1 MLSTPEPSSSGS
13 GRKKRR
19 SRRSRQARRQRI
31 LRVALPVAGVL
42 VLLGAGGAWLG
53 YSALQVK
60 GDLEAGVVLIPEL
73 KEHLLAGDSEAV
85 KSSFAELQRH
95 TSAAARESDG
105 PLWRAAAMLPWAG
118 ANFSAV
124 ADLATSVDKVV
135 GSAAPL
141 LTEVDIDS
149 LGGLAPRDGRM
160 DIAALQE
167 MAPALKKL
175 SRAVDSSYTRVE
187 RIDETRLL
195 PQLTGP
201 VAQASEMFG
210 ELRGPLGAAAA
221 SAEILPPM
229 LGADDKRNYLL
240 LIQNSAEVR
249 ATGGI
254 PGALA
259 VIEAHDGAIEL
270 REQDSASKLGVFN
283 PAVKADAEQE
293 LIYSNR
299 LGTYMQ
305 DVNLTPDFPTAA
317 TLAKTMWEKK
327 HGGSDIDGVVA
338 LDAVVLSHLLEA
350 TGPIDLSS
358 SADLPAVTGNLPLK
372 LTSDNVVKTLLSTV
386 YAEIPDPTLQDA
398 YFAAVAGK
406 VFAALAEGGA
416 DGQKVVDALQ
426 QSTAE
431 NRLLIWSA
439 QEDEQDL
446 LAGTPLA
453 GAVSGSSAQTGIGVY
468 FNDGTGAKMDY
479 YVKRTAQVQRRCAPD
494 GTPVDTVEVTLSNTA
509 PRNAAQA
516 LPAYVTGG
524 GVFGVREG
532 NVKTNVVVYG
542 PAGALVR
549 GASVD
554 GEDAPVG
561 SHFHAKRPVASR
573 TVNLA
578 PGEST
583 KVTVDFVNSTRT
595 VPSLQVTPTI
605 QAMTKVVK
613 SSTVDDSCVTQD

>member
-1 MLSTPEPSSSGS
+1 MLSTPAPSSSGS

-31 LRVALPVAGVL
+31 LRIALPIAGVL
-42 VLLGAGGAWLG
+42 VLLGAGGAWIG

-73 KEHLLAGDSEAV
+73 KEHLLAGDSEGV
-85 KSSFAELQRH
+85 QSSFAKLQQH
-95 TSAAARESDG
+95 TSAAASESDG

-124 ADLATSVDKVV
+124 ADVAASVDKVV

-149 LGGLAPRDGRM
+149 LGGLAPKDGRM

-175 SRAVDSSYTRVE
+175 SRSVDSSYTRVE

-210 ELRGPLGAAAA
+210 ELRGPLEAAAA
-221 SAEILPPM
+221 AAEILPPM
-229 LGADDKRNYLL
+229 LGAEDKRNYLL

-259 VIEAHDGAIEL
+259 VIQANDGAIKL
-270 REQDSASKLGVFN
+270 GEQGSAVKLGVFD

-293 LIYSNR
+293 LIYSAR

-327 HGGSDIDGVVA
+327 HGGADIDGVVA

-350 TGPIDLSS
+350 TGPISLSS
-358 SADLPAVTGNLPLK
+358 SAELPALTGNLPTK

-386 YAEIPDPTLQDA
+386 YAEIPDPALQDA
-398 YFAAVAGK
+398 YFAAVAGQ
-406 VFAALAEGGA
+406 VFAALTEGGV
-416 DGQKVVDALQ
+416 DGQKVVEALQ

-439 QEDEQDL
+439 QEEEQNL

-453 GAVSGSSAQTGIGVY
+453 GAVSGPSAEAGVGVY

-479 YVKRTAQVQRRCAPD
+479 YVKRTAQVQRRCAAD

-524 GVFGVREG
+524 GVYGVKEG
-532 NVKTNVVVYG
+532 NVKTNVVIYG
-542 PAGALVR
+542 PAEALVK
-549 GASVD
+549 GASLD

-561 SHFHAKRPVASR
+561 SHFHGKRPVASR

-583 KVTVDFVNSTRT
+583 TVAVEFVNSTRA

-605 QAMTKVVK
+605 QPMTKVVK

>member
-1 MLSTPEPSSSGS
+1 M
-13 GRKKRR
+13 
-19 SRRSRQARRQRI
+19 
-31 LRVALPVAGVL
+31 
-42 VLLGAGGAWLG
+42 
-53 YSALQVK
+53 
-60 GDLEAGVVLIPEL
+60 VLIPEL
-73 KEHLLAGDSEAV
+73 KGQLLAGDSEAV
-85 KSSFAELQRH
+85 QSSFAELQQH

-124 ADLATSVDKVV
+124 ADLAASVDKVV
-135 GSAAPL
+135 GNAAPL

-149 LGGLAPRDGRM
+149 LGGLAPKDGRM

-221 SAEILPPM
+221 AAEILPPM
-229 LGADDKRNYLL
+229 LGSDDKRNYLL

-259 VIEAHDGAIEL
+259 VIQANDGAIKL
-270 REQDSASKLGVFN
+270 GEQGSAAKLGVFS

-293 LIYSNR
+293 RIYSAR

-317 TLAKTMWEKK
+317 VLAKTMWEKK
-327 HGGSDIDGVVA
+327 HRSADIDGVIA

-398 YFAAVAGK
+398 YFAAVAGE
-406 VFAALAEGGA
+406 VFAALADGGA
-416 DGQKVVDALQ
+416 DGQKVVEALQ

-439 QEDEQDL
+439 QEEEQNL
-446 LAGTPLA
+446 LAETPLA
-453 GAVSGSSAQTGIGVY
+453 GAVSGPSADAGIGVY

-479 YVKRTAQVQRRCAPD
+479 YVKRTAQVLRRCSAD
-494 GTPVDTVEVTLSNTA
+494 GSPQDAVEVTLSNTA

-516 LPAYVTGG
+516 LPAYVTGAG
-524 GVFGVREG
+524 AFGVKEG
-532 NVKTNVVVYG
+532 NVQTNVVIYG
-542 PAGALVR
+542 PAQAFVQ
-549 GASVD
+549 GASID
-554 GEDAPVG
+554 GKGVPFG
-561 SHFHAKRPVASR
+561 SYFHSERPVASL

-578 PGEST
+578 PGKST
-583 KVTVDFVNSTRT
+583 KVTVEFVKSTRT
-595 VPSLQVTPTI
+595 VPTLQVTPTI
-605 QAMTKVVK
+605 QLMTKVVK
-613 SSTVDDSCVTQD
+613 PSTVDDSCVTRGSDSCRFRAR